1 MTHNDKYFTPAEAW
15 SKVGRRVRTRVA
27 FSGVP
32 QGTTGVVL
40 VPDDHLRGVYRGR
53 ARQCRQAARAAHVAW
68 HSCPAEKP
76 GPLPEP
82 DQGQTRPD
90 VARLSTMIEQCEAQ
104 RSTPE
109 ALSFCCSVP
118 AFDPINYFDFFPNP
132 TLEKSQGINNGV
144 LTFFRLEKSRSGKK
158 SKVYGRR

>member
-68 HSCPAEKP
+68 HSCPAGKP

-90 VARLSTMIEQCEAQ
+90 VARPSTMIEQRQGARLTWIGFRIFPCSFPVSVTEYLDFSPDSYLAKS
-104 RSTPE
+104 RGIDKGVSTFRRL
-109 ALSFCCSVP
+109 AKSQSG
-118 AFDPINYFDFFPNP
+118 
-132 TLEKSQGINNGV
+132 EKSK
-144 LTFFRLEKSRSGKK
+144 E
-158 SKVYGRR
+158 YGRR